1 MATIGMEV
9 KRILRAYRD
18 DVIDEDTAVHRLGEK
33 FNQLGQNQALSL
45 QQESIRLG
53 KIGTE
58 LQAEQNVIF
67 KQMLKHLRGE
77 ED

>member
-18 DVIDEDTAVHRLGEK
+18 DVIDEDTAVQRLGEK

-58 LQAEQNVIF
+58 LQAEHNVIL
-67 KQMLKHLRGE
+67 KQLLAHLKGE
-77 ED
+77 KE